1 MKPLKNIF
9 PNNWARITI
18 EINDTTSGMN
28 LLSYIYSLCVSPL
41 SQKHTWKMKCKI
53 NVPHFQLNPGN
64 YNIHSLETGSK

>member
-9 PNNWARITI
+9 PNNWARIAS

-41 SQKHTWKMKCKI
+41 FQKQILKKKCRT
-53 NVPHFQLNPGN
+53 NMPRFQLNPG
-64 YNIHSLETGSK
+64 ICSTHSLETDFK